1 MRTTFSG
8 ILTTVLSII
17 CVILIAATAVSLY
30 FIFQTSLPAAELNE
44 SGIYIYLQT
53 FRIPILAI
61 AALLYV
67 ITLLFFDLRIQQLN
81 SSLMLLNREVEST
94 EKPLLFIK
102 SSKITFETSPASG
115 KIAFKYNGE
124 FNPAVEIINA
134 GKEPALEVRIKFIF
148 DYTSSIK
155 MIRSNDVFH
164 LFNISENDEEIIL
177 TSEKI
182 GYSSTQS
189 LLSLKSWQKT
199 SFILSASQITSYTRI
214 AFPDIYL
221 ALFYWYN
228 ELTDGEKTNDF
239 PGLNCHVE
247 YKRLDG
253 TILKQ
258 TFKLNLEE
266 VNYAPGLRGDRL
278 YESSS
283 VFSTSVSLA

>member
-1 MRTTFSG
+1 MQTTFSG

-44 SGIYIYLQT
+44 SGFNTYLQT
-53 FRIPILAI
+53 FRIPILLI

-67 ITLLFFDLRIQQLN
+67 MTLLFFDLRIQQLN
-81 SSLMLLNREVEST
+81 SSLMLLNREFEST

-115 KIAFKYNGE
+115 KIEFKYNGE

-148 DYTSSIK
+148 DYGSSIK
-155 MIRSNDVFH
+155 MIKSNDAFH
-164 LFNISENDEEIIL
+164 LFNISENEEEIIL
-177 TSEKI
+177 TSDKI
-182 GYSSTQS
+182 GYSSTQT
-189 LLSLKSWQKT
+189 LMPLKSWQKA
-199 SFILSASQITSYTRI
+199 SFILSASQTTSYTRI

-228 ELTDGEKTNDF
+228 ELTDGEKTKDF
-239 PGLNCHVE
+239 PGLNCLVE
-247 YKRLDG
+247 YKRLNG
-253 TILKQ
+253 TTLKQ
-258 TFKLNLEE
+258 KFKLNLEE
-266 VNYAPGLRGDRL
+266 VSYAPGLRGDRL

-283 VFSTSVSLA
+283 VFSTSVSLV